1 MGRLDSFFKKYNIK
15 PNNVELYEMAFTHS
29 SYNSDAKTSHHDYER
44 LEFVGDSVVGFVVGT
59 KLFKTHKDM
68 REGELT
74 KSRSFLVQTDY
85 LAKLALKEGFDK
97 YIRTGK
103 SMTLEDFRNH
113 KSILEDV
120 FEAVMGAIYLD
131 QGIEFVKN
139 LIEKIYGDEIEKFVL
154 TELKD
159 YKSMLQEA
167 MQAEYRE
174 SVEYIIIDEKG
185 PPHDKIFTVE
195 VRFNGLILG
204 HGKGKTKKAAE
215 QMAAQDAL
223 NKKATL

>member
-1 MGRLDSFFKKYNIK
+1 MSRLDSFFKKYNIK
-15 PNNVELYEMAFTHS
+15 PKNVELYEMAFTHS
-29 SYNSDAKTSHHDYER
+29 SYNWDAKTSHHDYER

-59 KLFKTHKDM
+59 KLFRTHKDM
-68 REGELT
+68 REGDLT

-85 LAKLALKEGFDK
+85 LAKLALREGFDQ
-97 YIRTGK
+97 YILTGK
-103 SMTLEDFRNH
+103 SMTQQELSNH

-131 QGIEFVKN
+131 QGIDFVRK
-139 LIEKIYGDEIEKFVL
+139 LIERIYGDEIENFVL

-174 SVEYIIIDEKG
+174 SVEYILIDEKG
-185 PPHDKIFTVE
+185 PPHDKTFTVE

-204 HGKGKTKKAAE
+204 HGTGKSKKAAE

-223 NKKATL
+223 DKKATL

>member
-1 MGRLDSFFKKYNIK
+1 MGRLDKFFKKYNIK

-59 KLFKTHKDM
+59 KLFKSHKDM

-103 SMTLEDFRNH
+103 SMTQGELQNH

-131 QGIEFVKN
+131 QGIDFVKE
-139 LIEKIYGDEIEKFVL
+139 LIERIYGDEIENFVL

>member
-1 MGRLDSFFKKYNIK
+1 MNRLDSFFKKYNIK
-15 PNNVELYEMAFTHS
+15 PKNVELYEMAFTHS
-29 SYNSDAKTSHHDYER
+29 SYNWDAKTSHHDYER

-59 KLFKTHKDM
+59 KLFNTHKDM

-74 KSRSFLVQTDY
+74 KARSFLVQTDY

-103 SMTLEDFRNH
+103 SMTSDDFSNH
-113 KSILEDV
+113 KSILEDI

-131 QGIEFVKN
+131 QGIEFVRKV
-139 LIEKIYGDEIEKFVL
+139 IEKIYGDEIENFVL

-159 YKSMLQEA
+159 FKSMLQEA

-174 SVEYIIIDEKG
+174 SVEYVVIEEKG
-185 PPHDKIFTVE
+185 PPHNKMFSVE

-204 HGKGKTKKAAE
+204 RGTGKSKKAAE